1 MGNVLRF
8 VVGIEPSQAYKE
20 EIRAAKAEKRKP
32 RPVPWD
38 YYKNPRSGNP
48 TGTLYTISHYTDID
62 VKAYAEKEGRSYAR
76 VVFLVSQKVSEM
88 DKHQLAELDK
98 SIKKQAEED
107 MGARQDLANRIG
119 SESIPYAQIVEP
131 ACEVPVM
138 EAAFHDEQE
147 LRDSAREVGMTF
159 EEYVE
164 MGRFAKH
171 PNGKWY
177 RR

>member
-1 MGNVLRF
+1 MDEKNIDRF
-8 VVGIEPSQAYKE
+8 
-20 EIRAAKAEKRKP
+20 
-32 RPVPWD
+32 
-38 YYKNPRSGNP
+38 NPKS
-48 TGTLYTISHYTDID
+48 I
-62 VKAYAEKEGRSYAR
+62 V
-76 VVFLVSQKVSEM
+76 KVSSQLYEM
-88 DKHQLAELDK
+88 DKHQLEELDK

-107 MGARQDLANRIG
+107 IGARQDLANRIG

-147 LRDSAREVGMTF
+147 LRDSAREAGMTF

-164 MGRFAKH
+164 LGRFAKH